1 MFTRTRKVD
10 SSYAILYAQLEL
22 NVLDLYFL
30 YHSTKLLIYYFS
42 NKKHQRADK
51 NGRNPRMS
59 VQLSAV
65 SAAVD
70 RATLYM

>member
-1 MFTRTRKVD
+1 MLFYML
-10 SSYAILYAQLEL
+10 SSEL
-22 NVLDLYFL
+22 NVLELYFS

-42 NKKHQRADK
+42 NKKHQAADK

-59 VQLSAV
+59 VQLPAV
-65 SAAVD
+65 LAAFG